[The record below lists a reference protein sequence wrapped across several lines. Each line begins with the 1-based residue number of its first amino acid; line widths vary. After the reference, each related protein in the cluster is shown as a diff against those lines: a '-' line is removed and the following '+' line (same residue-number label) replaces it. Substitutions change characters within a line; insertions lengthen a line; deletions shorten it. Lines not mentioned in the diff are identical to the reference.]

1 MLFRHSVITEP
12 YKDFGCIMIK
22 ILIADDE
29 PYIRELLL
37 TTLSETDYEFLT
49 AKDGEEVLKIARE
62 EKPDLILLD
71 IMMPQMNGYDVCEK
85 IKSSPETKSI
95 KVIML
100 TALGENTDKK
110 KGFMVGADDY
120 FSKPFSPS
128 ALVDKIKD
136 IFK

>member
-1 MLFRHSVITEP
+1 MLFRQSVITEL
-12 YKDFGCIMIK
+12 YKYFGYVMNK

-29 PYIRELLL
+29 AFIRDLIV
-37 TTLSETDYEFLT
+37 TTLSDTDYDILT
-49 AKDGEEVLKIARE
+49 AKNGEEVLKIACE

-71 IMMPQMNGYDVCEK
+71 IMMPQMNGYDVCKK

-100 TALGENTDKK
+100 TALGGDTDRK

-128 ALVDKIKD
+128 ALMDKIKE

>member
-1 MLFRHSVITEP
+1 M
-12 YKDFGCIMIK
+12 KK

-29 PYIRELLL
+29 AFIRELLI
-37 TTLSETDYEFLT
+37 TTLSDADYEILT
-49 AKDGEEVLKIARE
+49 AKNGEEVLKIAHE

-71 IMMPQMNGYDVCEK
+71 ILMPEMNGYEVCKK
-85 IKSSPETKSI
+85 IKTNPETESI

-100 TALGENTDKK
+100 TALGGETDRK

-128 ALVDKIKD
+128 TLLYKLKD